1 MRFKN
6 WRAGGF
12 ELEVWSGDGILWV
25 VVVMVYGDSILEDA
39 VDKQGRIVIPKKI
52 REKYGLSEEGKLEL
66 VAREDA
72 IELIPLSK
80 EDDLA
85 IRSLRE
91 PCKTGNPE
99 AHDRAFSR
107 ENAWKR

>member
-1 MRFKN
+1 
-6 WRAGGF
+6 
-12 ELEVWSGDGILWV
+12 LEVAI
-25 VVVMVYGDSILEDA
+25 
-39 VDKQGRIVIPKKI
+39 DKQGRIVIPKEI
-52 REKYGLSEEGKLEL
+52 RDKYGLLDDSKLEI

-72 IELIPLSK
+72 IELIPLTN

-91 PCKTGNPE
+91 PCKTGNPK
-99 AHDRAFSR
+99 AGKKAFSR

>member
-1 MRFKN
+1 LKV
-6 WRAGGF
+6 A
-12 ELEVWSGDGILWV
+12 I
-25 VVVMVYGDSILEDA
+25 
-39 VDKQGRIVIPKKI
+39 DKQGRIVIPKEI

-72 IELIPLSK
+72 IELIPLAK

-91 PCKTGNPE
+91 SCKTGNQE
-99 AHDRAFSR
+99 ARDRAFSR
-107 ENAWKR
+107 ETAWKR